1 MTCDEI
7 ASYSGEQREDFFSN
21 KGSYQSL
28 YFRLI
33 LQPTPPPPPLK
44 RPFSFFHLLL
54 FIHELT
60 LQHEYQN

>member
-33 LQPTPPPPPLK
+33 LQPTPPPFEASILI
-44 RPFSFFHLLL
+44 FSF
-54 FIHELT
+54 IIIYT
-60 LQHEYQN
+60 